1 MKYFQD
7 TGQNAQEL
15 IALPAVQPSDVD
27 NEYDYVY
34 DVPEEPQREDTGKG
48 GEDTEP
54 VVVESYYVGEAGHE
68 SDRRASIGP
77 VETYYVQ

>member
-1 MKYFQD
+1 M
-7 TGQNAQEL
+7 
-15 IALPAVQPSDVD
+15 
-27 NEYDYVY
+27 Y

-77 VETYYVQ
+77 VETYYVGEDGH